1 MFSNLSK
8 GVHFSVQDRRNAGGI
23 KKSML
28 ICSWKCGERNNRQC
42 EKTRKIS
49 LFQALQK
56 NSLPK
61 PEGLCCMKV
70 CYIRQEHKPLCLVV
84 FHSSLYANHCFFR
97 IFSGIFCFLYNRVSQ
112 SHQIYT
118 TFLQFYRLLFAD
130 KSKYLFL
137 SVPIPQFISEIQ
149 QSTYTL
155 VKQYLV
161 HRHKHIPLF

>member
-1 MFSNLSK
+1 MRYFLADIFLFSNLSK

-70 CYIRQEHKPLCLVV
+70 CYIRHKGIKGQLHISAVTMV
-84 FHSSLYANHCFFR
+84 A
-97 IFSGIFCFLYNRVSQ
+97 GIFLIR
-112 SHQIYT
+112 
-118 TFLQFYRLLFAD
+118 
-130 KSKYLFL
+130 K
-137 SVPIPQFISEIQ
+137 
-149 QSTYTL
+149 
-155 VKQYLV
+155 
-161 HRHKHIPLF
+161 